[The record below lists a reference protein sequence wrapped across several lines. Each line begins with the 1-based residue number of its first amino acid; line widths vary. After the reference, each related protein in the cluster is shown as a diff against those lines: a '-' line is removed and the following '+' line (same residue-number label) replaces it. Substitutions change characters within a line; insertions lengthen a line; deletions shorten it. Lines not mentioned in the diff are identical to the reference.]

1 MGILDISVFGIIL
14 ISGAFALYRGLVRE
28 LLSLAAW
35 FLACIGSLY
44 GLILVR
50 PLFRKFI
57 SNPTFADITAVVC
70 LAIAILVIC
79 TLINAKITSKLRKSS
94 LSGLD
99 RTLGFFFG
107 VLRGVLLVSIIF
119 FTCSILFS
127 EEEMN
132 EYKAENKSLP
142 YLEKGVLWA
151 EDNLPTSIVES
162 FKKIEP
168 VSEEKAQ
175 KAQEKIEKAAAKI
188 KEEAS
193 PYDDKTRKDLNDLLL
208 EIEG

>member
-1 MGILDISVFGIIL
+1 MGTFDFVILGVILLSGI
-14 ISGAFALYRGLVRE
+14 FALYRGLVRE
-28 LLSLAAW
+28 LLSLASW
-35 FLACIGSLY
+35 FLACVGSLY

-57 SNPTFADITAVVC
+57 SSPNLADIIAVVC
-70 LAIAILVIC
+70 LAIIILVIC

-99 RTLGFFFG
+99 RTLGFLFG
-107 VLRGVLLVSIIF
+107 VLRGVLLVGIIF
-119 FTCSILFS
+119 FTCSMLFT
-127 EEEMN
+127 EEEMK
-132 EYKAENKSLP
+132 EYKNENKSLP
-142 YLEKGVLWA
+142 YLEKGVCWA
-151 EDNLPTSIVES
+151 EGNLPSSIVDS

-168 VSEEKAQ
+168 ISEEEIQ
-175 KAQEKIEKAAAKI
+175 KAEEKVKKEAVKI

-208 EIEG
+208 EIED